1 MLFKILLVSSNLNW
15 ITVADVVWEDKTLY
29 GREDYVENLSIIYN
43 HLDNSIEWLKVIIF
57 HVIDIYLI
65 SYQNDK
71 FKLIKYH

>member
-1 MLFKILLVSSNLNW
+1 MLYKILLVSSNLNW
-15 ITVADVVWEDKTLY
+15 ITVADVVWDETLC
-29 GREDYVENLSIIYN
+29 GREDYVEKILIIYN